1 MCSRPISRTYCYAE
15 FSFLIFYEIISYVM
29 KEKVRYDSFDIM
41 RGLAMMVIM
50 WWHTCSV
57 NICQY

>member
-1 MCSRPISRTYCYAE
+1 
-15 FSFLIFYEIISYVM
+15 M